1 MLKLEASLNG
11 RRKMKK
17 ALALVALMLSVA
29 LTTAFIVNSATA
41 GVEDRTWLGSTLS
54 WGTDDYYGKAVNG
67 YVEESNATLCVK
79 VRNDYGL
86 PINVTEVIVGFDW
99 NTNYTNTLATR
110 ARLANGEIRYF
121 TITFTVPNVTVA
133 SNMYLHG
140 YTIYLK
146 HVNSTGALV
155 QTMTTGTTY
164 TSNPDFAVY
173 SKDQMDA
180 RENARLN
187 SQLNEPLWGFNSTA
201 ANILWRQAAN
211 ETNIAETLYSLG
223 DFVNAKTHYA
233 AALSLKDDAFTV
245 ERSTTGGIQDAEL
258 NLLNAQARGFDAQA
272 NYFNG
277 LYNMWILI
285 GVAAVLFAIGYIIRG
300 LGSLRR
306 STPSTT

>member
-1 MLKLEASLNG
+1 
-11 RRKMKK
+11 MKK
-17 ALALVALMLSVA
+17 TLALVAFVLS
-29 LTTAFIVNSATA
+29 LTLASAFIANSAA
-41 GVEDRTWLGSTLS
+41 SIDDRTWLGSTLS
-54 WGTDDYYGKAVNG
+54 WGNDDYYGKAVNG
-67 YVEESNATLCVK
+67 YVEESTATLWVR

-86 PINVTEVIVGFDW
+86 PINVSEVTVGFDW
-99 NTNYTNTLATR
+99 SINYTNTLATR
-110 ARLANGEIRYF
+110 ARLTNGEIRYF

-133 SNMYLHG
+133 SNTYLHG
-140 YTIYLK
+140 YTIYVK
-146 HVNSTGALV
+146 HVNSTGGLV

-187 SQLNEPLWGFNSTA
+187 NQLDEPSAGFNSTA
-201 ANILWRQAAN
+201 AGILWSQAAN
-211 ETNIAETLYSLG
+211 ETNIARTLYGLG
-223 DFVNAKTHYA
+223 DFADAKMHYA
-233 AALSLKDDAFTV
+233 TALSLKDDAFTV
-245 ERSTTGGIQDAEL
+245 ERTTTGGMQDAEL

-300 LGSLRR
+300 LGSLRKP
-306 STPSTT
+306 TPSTT